1 MNRVSLKTRRL
12 YVPPTALSELGEL
25 LGLEQGCH
33 HLPATSTNYGIELH
47 SNVVINPGTMPVLTG
62 TTLALRKDTLAYPGP

>member
-33 HLPATSTNYGIELH
+33 YLLATSTNCGIESHLT
-47 SNVVINPGTMPVLTG
+47 VVINPGTTP
-62 TTLALRKDTLAYPGP
+62 ALLYTAA